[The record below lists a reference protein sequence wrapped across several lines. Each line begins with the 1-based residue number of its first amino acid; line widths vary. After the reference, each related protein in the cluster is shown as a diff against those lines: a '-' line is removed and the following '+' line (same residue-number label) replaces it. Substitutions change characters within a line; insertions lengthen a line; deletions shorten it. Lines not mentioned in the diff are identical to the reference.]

1 MLLIQLF
8 ESELHFLP
16 YPQNPK
22 TYQNRI
28 KTSSGDLLR
37 IRTDRNNFA
46 GLAVELGQRLA
57 LHLEFHLRVFL
68 EHLGVRLPEELRH
81 PLVGHTARTQPCSVG
96 GAEVV
101 EPEVGDTGF
110 PERTLPGLLEILLRL
125 GRLLCAGKKTRSWA
139 GEFHLA
145 AEGLRCDV
153 R

>member
-1 MLLIQLF
+1 MLLIQRF

-16 YPQNPK
+16 YPQNPE

-28 KTSSGDLLR
+28 KTPIRRSFR

-46 GLAVELGQRLA
+46 GLAVELGQRLT

-68 EHLGVRLPEELRH
+68 EHLGVRLPEKLRH

-110 PERTLPGLLEILLRL
+110 LPVSEPYQNG
-125 GRLLCAGKKTRSWA
+125 SDWA
-139 GEFHLA
+139 F
-145 AEGLRCDV
+145 
-153 R
+153 

>member
-1 MLLIQLF
+1 MLLIQRF

-57 LHLEFHLRVFL
+57 LHLEFHVRVFL
-68 EHLGVRLPEELRH
+68 EHLGIRLPEKLRH
-81 PLVGHTARTQPCSVG
+81 PLVGHAARTQPCGEG

-101 EPEVGDTGF
+101 EPEVGDTRL
-110 PERTLPGLLEILLRL
+110 PERTLPGLVEVRLML
-125 GRLLCAGKKTRSWA
+125 GRLLDAGKQPGPWA
-139 GEFHLA
+139 GNLDLA
-145 AEGLRCDV
+145 TKSFYGNV
-153 R
+153 